1 MYNNVDKT
9 YGVVDAAPSVD
20 ETEEDT
26 LQSKPLGM
34 SVGGLVADY
43 ESGEEEEEEEEGHEH
58 KAPALP
64 KQNSTM
70 GRLAAARAA
79 MYSSSS

>member
-1 MYNNVDKT
+1 MCATIIVDKT

-58 KAPALP
+58 KAKEHASGGENELE
-64 KQNSTM
+64 
-70 GRLAAARAA
+70 
-79 MYSSSS
+79 SSA